1 MALEVARHG
10 ITVNCIAPGYI
21 ETDMLNGIDMDVETK
36 KIPMKRAGK
45 ANEIASLAAYLLS
58 RMLHILQGRLLVLMA
73 TYFFK
78 K

>member
-36 KIPMKRAGK
+36 KMLMKRAGK

-73 TYFFK
+73 TYFLK